1 MNKNL
6 KRGAIV
12 AAGAATVLSL
22 VVATPSFAHQ
32 RSNSTAS
39 TATSTARVAHVHA
52 TAAVT
57 ITGVPATV
65 TDSKLI
71 ARGAKFVAYALAADA
86 TAIPAAQPTTG
97 GKPVRVEAV
106 KAADG
111 TVTYQAK
118 LPAGAAGSATNYAIY
133 NAAGVGTFVTVTVAA
148 DGTTVTA
155 SVNSLTTNYV
165 EPTAPAYG
173 EGKGIKSK
181 SEGRH
186 GHKGKRR

>member
-6 KRGAIV
+6 KRGAVV

-32 RSNSTAS
+32 RGTSS
-39 TATSTARVAHVHA
+39 TSTSTTEQREAHLHA

-57 ITGVPATV
+57 VTGVPTAV

-71 ARGAKFVAYALAADA
+71 ARGAKLVAYKLAADA
-86 TAIPAAQPTTG
+86 TALPATKPTTG

-106 KAADG
+106 TAADG
-111 TVTYQAK
+111 TATYQAK
-118 LPAGAAGSATNYAIY
+118 LHAGVAGSVTKYAIY
-133 NAAGVGTFVTVTVAA
+133 NAAGEGTFVTVTVNA
-148 DGTTVTA
+148 DGTVATSSVT
-155 SVNSLTTNYV
+155 SLTTSYV
-165 EPTAPAYG
+165 VPTAPAYG

>member
-6 KRGAIV
+6 KRGAVV

-32 RSNSTAS
+32 RGTSS
-39 TATSTARVAHVHA
+39 TSTSTTEQREAHLHA

-57 ITGVPATV
+57 VTGVPTTV

-71 ARGAKFVAYALAADA
+71 ARGAKLVAYKLAADA
-86 TAIPAAQPTTG
+86 TALPATKPTTG

-106 KAADG
+106 AAADG
-111 TVTYQAK
+111 TATYQAK
-118 LPAGAAGSATNYAIY
+118 LHAGVAGSVTKYAIY
-133 NAAGVGTFVTVTVAA
+133 NAAGEGTFVTVTVNA
-148 DGTTVTA
+148 DGTVATSSVT
-155 SVNSLTTNYV
+155 SLTTSYV
-165 EPTAPAYG
+165 APTAPAYG